1 MKHKIKRLLS
11 LLLSLMMLTA
21 ALPTSI
27 WAEETEFAQ
36 ATGAEAELPNE
47 PEETAEP
54 ELPVE
59 SPEATSEPEL
69 PSEPTELPTETET
82 PEGTAEPTPQV
93 TEEPLPTPEPE
104 AAYQAGVFVLVTENT
119 RVFSDVDETADEVD
133 GELYDGSFVRTA
145 NVRVEE
151 VRQDGM
157 GRTWLLVR
165 YLYGEEE
172 PDGEMAWT
180 DTATVWVMAEE
191 TQPSD
196 AADFDVTAYA
206 FPFTPVELYAANN
219 PPRLQTLSGN
229 TGEFYAGQTVYAY
242 SVHDDVQIASLKN
255 YGAIYATRHY
265 INEHVVYCLEH
276 TMNSPGIRNN
286 PDGPYHVVDL
296 TQYGQTQ
303 GYSGIIYSEKTM
315 HAIGWVLRHTF
326 PYMGLDRYEDECLE
340 WSRAAG
346 QFAIREVIKQLEGSQ
361 YVRDYWRMDDFY
373 RATGQAPKEYL
384 EYARWLAANALT
396 YAQMTGEITV
406 SNVSVSV
413 ANGVCTGTATLTT
426 DAPRIRIRRLVGTI
440 TGYTGGE
447 DGTYVYLNSGDTITV
462 SQAGSGFSF
471 TADSV
476 STEELEANFL
486 VAVPDANVQKVVIPQ
501 RGAPYPL
508 KSTEIRFDMPNGA
521 LVVTKTDAASGAALA
536 GAAFELTNAS
546 GTVAATQT
554 TGADGTAHF
563 DNLPAGNY
571 TVREINAPTG
581 YLVAVPDSQ
590 SVIVTAGETTGA
602 AFADERIRGRIR
614 IAKTDS
620 LTKEPLAGAEF
631 TFTRTDGTGT
641 PIVLTTD
648 ANGNAE
654 TDWLDY
660 GRYRVTE
667 SKVPAHYETSGFSTE
682 IDCTENGKTY
692 LIEAENEPTK
702 GFIQIVKT
710 DALDGRPIEGV
721 QFDIVDAGGN
731 VVGTMTTDA
740 NGAAT
745 SPALF
750 KGQYTVREHEN
761 PTGYVAELAQQ
772 DAAVN
777 PDETTYLGASNQPIQ
792 GRIRIV
798 KRDQLTK
805 ELLAGAEFTVTR
817 ISGLPSHQ
825 GAGDGEAVAVITTD
839 ADGVAETGWLTWGTY
854 RVTESKV
861 PEHFVDA
868 GFSADIVIGEEN
880 FKTCELEVGNEP
892 TKGFIRLTKTD
903 RANGNPIAGVKFD
916 IYENDEYGN
925 ALVGSMTTG
934 ADGVAI
940 SEPLRK
946 GRYIVRE
953 HGATKGYVFEE
964 IALDATVKPDETTDL
979 AATNQPVRV
988 KIKIYKRDK
997 DEYAGDNPNSKNR
1010 KTLPRQASID
1020 PPKSRGDGE
1029 LTGAVFQV
1037 LAGAAI
1043 KDRQGNV
1050 LFKKGDTVVDVL
1062 TTAGEDASAATG
1074 ELWPG
1079 LYEIVEL
1086 TPPKGYHSSEKH
1098 IFVDTVSAAG
1108 QSEEAVVEYEGL
1120 KTNTIRLGA
1129 QAIVKI
1135 LGDDHDD
1142 PASDRVEQ
1150 PEAGAEFNVYL
1161 KSAGS
1166 YEKARPFER
1175 DHLVTNK
1182 RGYAKTKALPYGIY
1196 VLEQTKGKEGYEI
1209 KGAIEFEIDG
1219 TEDIQN
1225 PPPLTLSDRPIL
1237 YRLRILKT
1245 DRETGK
1251 TVTLAHTSFKPKDA
1265 NGETVRQT
1273 VHYPTEKEIDT
1284 FTTDET
1290 GGVTLPETLRWGL
1303 YYIEEISAPEGYAPD
1318 DAPREIELAYADD
1331 QTPLVQIRVE
1341 VGNTYLPAAITLHKE
1356 AEVIRT
1362 TEANGEV
1369 LRTLHSEAGEGFVFG
1384 LFSERDIHENGVTL
1398 LADTLVAVGTTDE
1411 NGRLTFD
1418 GTFPHGDYYVRELQA
1433 KTGWKLNPNRFPI
1446 TLEPGGDA
1454 VIRVELAQPI
1464 YDELVYTPVTL
1475 TKTDITGAKTVPG
1488 AQIEVRNEQ
1497 GEMIYRATT
1506 DANGE
1511 IPDIPVTPGT
1521 YAFRE
1526 ILAPSGYVLNE
1537 AETRFTVDEQGNVT
1551 GNTMLRD
1558 DYTRVQLRK
1567 QDENGAPLSGV
1578 EFALVTETGTRLTTA
1593 VSDANGLVTFEKIPY
1608 GRYTVE
1614 ETQPLPG
1621 YFKTAVHVH
1630 LTVDG
1635 TFVNP
1640 NEPLETVTNTPMRLA
1655 YKKVDTSGRP
1665 LAGVEFSLINAATNV
1680 VTEVATSDENGEF
1693 IFRHIDYGDWI
1704 IRETAAPNGYRRME
1718 DMLLHIGED
1727 FVQPEPITLVNVPNS
1742 YMFMK
1747 MDGDGN
1753 PLSGVKFV
1761 LEDANGNVLREM
1773 ESGEDGT
1780 VLLENLD
1787 DGRYVVRETEA
1798 LQGYAK
1804 TEDTLTFTIDESYV
1818 VPEEMPCL
1826 VNEKEDE
1833 KHDIQTGVDIELTPM
1848 MTEGAAL
1855 LLLAGI
1861 ILIGRRLA
1869 DRKRRKK

>member
-1 MKHKIKRLLS
+1 M
-11 LLLSLMMLTA
+11 
-21 ALPTSI
+21 
-27 WAEETEFAQ
+27 
-36 ATGAEAELPNE
+36 
-47 PEETAEP
+47 
-54 ELPVE
+54 
-59 SPEATSEPEL
+59 
-69 PSEPTELPTETET
+69 
-82 PEGTAEPTPQV
+82 
-93 TEEPLPTPEPE
+93 
-104 AAYQAGVFVLVTENT
+104 FVLVTENT
-119 RVFSDVDETADEVD
+119 RVFSDVDETADEAD

-145 NVRVEE
+145 NVQVEE

-196 AADFDVTAYA
+196 AADYDVTAYA

-255 YGAIYATRHY
+255 YGAIYATQHY

-276 TMNSPGIRNN
+276 TMNSPGIKDN
-286 PDGPYHVVDL
+286 PEGPYKVVDL
-296 TQYGQTQ
+296 AQYGQTA

-426 DAPRIRIRRLVGTI
+426 DAPRIRIRRSVGTI

-447 DGTYVYLNSGDTITV
+447 NGTYVYLNSGDTITV

-471 TADSV
+471 AAESV

-501 RGAPYPL
+501 RGSPYPL
-508 KSTEIRFDMPNGA
+508 KSMEIRFDMPNGA
-521 LVVTKTDAASGAALA
+521 LVVTKTDAASGAVLA
-536 GAAFELTNAS
+536 GATFELTNAS
-546 GTVAATQT
+546 GTVVATQIT
-554 TGADGTAHF
+554 DADGTAHF

-590 SVIVTAGETTGA
+590 SVTVTAGETTGA
-602 AFADERIRGRIR
+602 AFTDERIRGRIR

-631 TFTRTDGTGT
+631 TITRTDGTGT

-648 ANGNAE
+648 VNGNAE

-692 LIEAENEPTK
+692 LIEVENEPTK

-805 ELLAGAEFTVTR
+805 ELLADAEFTVTR
-817 ISGLPSHQ
+817 LSGLPSHQ
-825 GAGDGEAVAVITTD
+825 GAGGGEVVAVITTD

-868 GFSADIVIGEEN
+868 GFSVDIVIDEEN
-880 FKTCELEVGNEP
+880 FKTCELEVENEP

-925 ALVGSMTTG
+925 VLVGSMTTG

-1050 LFKKGDTVVDVL
+1050 LFKKGDIVVDEL
-1062 TTAGEDASAATG
+1062 TTAGEDASAVTG

-1086 TPPKGYHSSEKH
+1086 TPPKGYHPSEKH

-1142 PASDRVEQ
+1142 PAPDRVEQ

-1166 YEKARPFER
+1166 YENARPFER

-1251 TVTLAHTSFKPKDA
+1251 TVTLAHTSFKLKDA

-1369 LRTLHSEAGEGFVFG
+1369 LRTLHSEPGEGFVFG

-1398 LADTLVAVGTTDE
+1398 LADTLVAVGMTDE

-1446 TLEPGGDA
+1446 TLEPGSDA

-1526 ILAPSGYVLNE
+1526 ILAPSGYALNE

-1567 QDENGAPLSGV
+1567 QDENGVPLSGV
-1578 EFALVTETGTRLTTA
+1578 EFALVTETGTRLMTA

-1727 FVQPEPITLVNVPNS
+1727 FVQPEPITLVNVPSS

-1761 LEDANGNVLREM
+1761 LEDADGNVLREM

-1787 DGRYVVRETEA
+1787 DGRYVIRETEA

>member
-1 MKHKIKRLLS
+1 
-11 LLLSLMMLTA
+11 
-21 ALPTSI
+21 
-27 WAEETEFAQ
+27 
-36 ATGAEAELPNE
+36 
-47 PEETAEP
+47 
-54 ELPVE
+54 
-59 SPEATSEPEL
+59 
-69 PSEPTELPTETET
+69 
-82 PEGTAEPTPQV
+82 
-93 TEEPLPTPEPE
+93 
-104 AAYQAGVFVLVTENT
+104 
-119 RVFSDVDETADEVD
+119 
-133 GELYDGSFVRTA
+133 
-145 NVRVEE
+145 
-151 VRQDGM
+151 
-157 GRTWLLVR
+157 
-165 YLYGEEE
+165 
-172 PDGEMAWT
+172 MA
-180 DTATVWVMAEE
+180 
-191 TQPSD
+191 
-196 AADFDVTAYA
+196 
-206 FPFTPVELYAANN
+206 
-219 PPRLQTLSGN
+219 
-229 TGEFYAGQTVYAY
+229 
-242 SVHDDVQIASLKN
+242 
-255 YGAIYATRHY
+255 
-265 INEHVVYCLEH
+265 
-276 TMNSPGIRNN
+276 
-286 PDGPYHVVDL
+286 
-296 TQYGQTQ
+296 
-303 GYSGIIYSEKTM
+303 
-315 HAIGWVLRHTF
+315 
-326 PYMGLDRYEDECLE
+326 
-340 WSRAAG
+340 
-346 QFAIREVIKQLEGSQ
+346 
-361 YVRDYWRMDDFY
+361 
-373 RATGQAPKEYL
+373 
-384 EYARWLAANALT
+384 
-396 YAQMTGEITV
+396 
-406 SNVSVSV
+406 
-413 ANGVCTGTATLTT
+413 
-426 DAPRIRIRRLVGTI
+426 
-440 TGYTGGE
+440 
-447 DGTYVYLNSGDTITV
+447 
-462 SQAGSGFSF
+462 
-471 TADSV
+471 
-476 STEELEANFL
+476 
-486 VAVPDANVQKVVIPQ
+486 
-501 RGAPYPL
+501 
-508 KSTEIRFDMPNGA
+508 
-521 LVVTKTDAASGAALA
+521 
-536 GAAFELTNAS
+536 
-546 GTVAATQT
+546 
-554 TGADGTAHF
+554 
-563 DNLPAGNY
+563 
-571 TVREINAPTG
+571 
-581 YLVAVPDSQ
+581 
-590 SVIVTAGETTGA
+590 
-602 AFADERIRGRIR
+602 
-614 IAKTDS
+614 
-620 LTKEPLAGAEF
+620 
-631 TFTRTDGTGT
+631 
-641 PIVLTTD
+641 
-648 ANGNAE
+648 
-654 TDWLDY
+654 
-660 GRYRVTE
+660 
-667 SKVPAHYETSGFSTE
+667 
-682 IDCTENGKTY
+682 
-692 LIEAENEPTK
+692 
-702 GFIQIVKT
+702 
-710 DALDGRPIEGV
+710 
-721 QFDIVDAGGN
+721 
-731 VVGTMTTDA
+731 
-740 NGAAT
+740 
-745 SPALF
+745 
-750 KGQYTVREHEN
+750 
-761 PTGYVAELAQQ
+761 
-772 DAAVN
+772 
-777 PDETTYLGASNQPIQ
+777 
-792 GRIRIV
+792 
-798 KRDQLTK
+798 
-805 ELLAGAEFTVTR
+805 
-817 ISGLPSHQ
+817 
-825 GAGDGEAVAVITTD
+825 
-839 ADGVAETGWLTWGTY
+839 
-854 RVTESKV
+854 
-861 PEHFVDA
+861 
-868 GFSADIVIGEEN
+868 
-880 FKTCELEVGNEP
+880 
-892 TKGFIRLTKTD
+892 
-903 RANGNPIAGVKFD
+903 
-916 IYENDEYGN
+916 
-925 ALVGSMTTG
+925 
-934 ADGVAI
+934 
-940 SEPLRK
+940 
-946 GRYIVRE
+946 
-953 HGATKGYVFEE
+953 
-964 IALDATVKPDETTDL
+964 
-979 AATNQPVRV
+979 
-988 KIKIYKRDK
+988 
-997 DEYAGDNPNSKNR
+997 
-1010 KTLPRQASID
+1010 
-1020 PPKSRGDGE
+1020 
-1029 LTGAVFQV
+1029 
-1037 LAGAAI
+1037 
-1043 KDRQGNV
+1043 
-1050 LFKKGDTVVDVL
+1050 
-1062 TTAGEDASAATG
+1062 
-1074 ELWPG
+1074 G

-1086 TPPKGYHSSEKH
+1086 IPPKGYHPSEKH

-1142 PASDRVEQ
+1142 PAPDRVEQ

-1166 YEKARPFER
+1166 YENARPFER

-1196 VLEQTKGKEGYEI
+1196 VLEQTKGKDGYEI
-1209 KGAIEFEIDG
+1209 KGPIEFEIDG

-1251 TVTLAHTSFKPKDA
+1251 TVTLAHTSFKLKDA

-1341 VGNTYLPAAITLHKE
+1341 VGNAYLPAAVTLHKE

-1369 LRTLHSEAGEGFVFG
+1369 LRTLHSEPGEGFVFG

-1398 LADTLVAVGTTDE
+1398 LADTLVAVGMTDE

-1418 GTFPHGDYYVRELQA
+1418 GTFPHGDYYVHELQA
-1433 KTGWKLNPNRFPI
+1433 KTGWKLNPNRFSI

-1511 IPDIPVTPGT
+1511 IPDIPVMPGT

-1526 ILAPSGYVLNE
+1526 ILAPSGYALNE

-1567 QDENGAPLSGV
+1567 QDENGVPLSGV

-1680 VTEVATSDENGEF
+1680 VTEVAASDENGEF

-1718 DMLLHIGED
+1718 DVLLHIGED

-1761 LEDANGNVLREM
+1761 LEDADGNVLREM

-1787 DGRYVVRETEA
+1787 DGRYVIRETEA

-1826 VNEKEDE
+1826 VNKKEDE

>member
-21 ALPTSI
+21 ALPASI
-27 WAEETEFAQ
+27 WAEETGFAQ

-54 ELPVE
+54 ELSVE

-69 PSEPTELPTETET
+69 PSEPTELPSEIET

-93 TEEPLPTPEPE
+93 TEDPLLTPEPE
-104 AAYQAGVFVLVTENT
+104 AAYQAGMFVLVTENT
-119 RVFSDVDETADEVD
+119 RVFSDVDETADEAG

-165 YLYGEEE
+165 YLYGEEG

-180 DTATVWVMAEE
+180 DTATLWVLAEE
-191 TQPSD
+191 IQPSD

-206 FPFTPVELYAANN
+206 FPFMPVELYAANN

-276 TMNSPGIRNN
+276 TMNSPGIKDN
-286 PDGPYHVVDL
+286 PEGPYKVVDL
-296 TQYGQTQ
+296 AQYGQTQ
-303 GYSGIIYSEKTM
+303 GYTGIIYSEKTM

-326 PYMGLDRYEDECLE
+326 PFMGIDRYEDECLE

-426 DAPRIRIRRLVGTI
+426 DAPRIRIRRSVGTI

-471 TADSV
+471 TAESV

-508 KSTEIRFDMPNGA
+508 KSMEIRFDMPNGA
-521 LVVTKTDAASGAALA
+521 LVVTKTDAASGAVLA
-536 GAAFELTNAS
+536 GATFELTNAS
-546 GTVAATQT
+546 GTVVATQT
-554 TGADGTAHF
+554 TDADGTAHF
-563 DNLPAGNY
+563 DNLSAGNY

-590 SVIVTAGETTGA
+590 SVTVTAGETTGA

-631 TFTRTDGTGT
+631 TITRTDGTGA

-648 ANGNAE
+648 ANGYAE

-692 LIEAENEPTK
+692 LIEVENEPTK

-710 DALDGRPIEGV
+710 DALDGRPIEDV
-721 QFDIVDAGGN
+721 QFDIVDAGSN

-772 DAAVN
+772 DTAVN

-805 ELLAGAEFTVTR
+805 GLLAGAEFTVTR
-817 ISGLPSHQ
+817 LSGLPSHQ
-825 GAGDGEAVAVITTD
+825 GAGDGEVVAVITTD

-868 GFSADIVIGEEN
+868 GFSADIVIDEEN
-880 FKTCELEVGNEP
+880 FKTCELEVENEP

-925 ALVGSMTTG
+925 ALVGRMTTG
-934 ADGVAI
+934 VDGVAI

-988 KIKIYKRDK
+988 KIRIYKRDRED
-997 DEYAGDNPNSKNR
+997 DEDFKNPVDLMFEALEEREPEHFAVRQYKKYKLAAGDICSK
-1010 KTLPRQASID
+1010 
-1020 PPKSRGDGE
+1020 
-1029 LTGAVFQV
+1029 
-1037 LAGAAI
+1037 
-1043 KDRQGNV
+1043 
-1050 LFKKGDTVVDVL
+1050 
-1062 TTAGEDASAATG
+1062 
-1074 ELWPG
+1074 
-1079 LYEIVEL
+1079 
-1086 TPPKGYHSSEKH
+1086 
-1098 IFVDTVSAAG
+1098 
-1108 QSEEAVVEYEGL
+1108 
-1120 KTNTIRLGA
+1120 
-1129 QAIVKI
+1129 
-1135 LGDDHDD
+1135 
-1142 PASDRVEQ
+1142 
-1150 PEAGAEFNVYL
+1150 
-1161 KSAGS
+1161 
-1166 YEKARPFER
+1166 
-1175 DHLVTNK
+1175 
-1182 RGYAKTKALPYGIY
+1182 
-1196 VLEQTKGKEGYEI
+1196 
-1209 KGAIEFEIDG
+1209 
-1219 TEDIQN
+1219 
-1225 PPPLTLSDRPIL
+1225 
-1237 YRLRILKT
+1237 
-1245 DRETGK
+1245 
-1251 TVTLAHTSFKPKDA
+1251 
-1265 NGETVRQT
+1265 
-1273 VHYPTEKEIDT
+1273 
-1284 FTTDET
+1284 
-1290 GGVTLPETLRWGL
+1290 
-1303 YYIEEISAPEGYAPD
+1303 
-1318 DAPREIELAYADD
+1318 
-1331 QTPLVQIRVE
+1331 
-1341 VGNTYLPAAITLHKE
+1341 
-1356 AEVIRT
+1356 
-1362 TEANGEV
+1362 
-1369 LRTLHSEAGEGFVFG
+1369 
-1384 LFSERDIHENGVTL
+1384 
-1398 LADTLVAVGTTDE
+1398 
-1411 NGRLTFD
+1411 
-1418 GTFPHGDYYVRELQA
+1418 
-1433 KTGWKLNPNRFPI
+1433 
-1446 TLEPGGDA
+1446 
-1454 VIRVELAQPI
+1454 
-1464 YDELVYTPVTL
+1464 
-1475 TKTDITGAKTVPG
+1475 
-1488 AQIEVRNEQ
+1488 
-1497 GEMIYRATT
+1497 
-1506 DANGE
+1506 
-1511 IPDIPVTPGT
+1511 
-1521 YAFRE
+1521 
-1526 ILAPSGYVLNE
+1526 
-1537 AETRFTVDEQGNVT
+1537 
-1551 GNTMLRD
+1551 
-1558 DYTRVQLRK
+1558 
-1567 QDENGAPLSGV
+1567 
-1578 EFALVTETGTRLTTA
+1578 
-1593 VSDANGLVTFEKIPY
+1593 
-1608 GRYTVE
+1608 
-1614 ETQPLPG
+1614 
-1621 YFKTAVHVH
+1621 
-1630 LTVDG
+1630 
-1635 TFVNP
+1635 
-1640 NEPLETVTNTPMRLA
+1640 
-1655 YKKVDTSGRP
+1655 
-1665 LAGVEFSLINAATNV
+1665 
-1680 VTEVATSDENGEF
+1680 
-1693 IFRHIDYGDWI
+1693 
-1704 IRETAAPNGYRRME
+1704 
-1718 DMLLHIGED
+1718 
-1727 FVQPEPITLVNVPNS
+1727 
-1742 YMFMK
+1742 
-1747 MDGDGN
+1747 
-1753 PLSGVKFV
+1753 
-1761 LEDANGNVLREM
+1761 
-1773 ESGEDGT
+1773 
-1780 VLLENLD
+1780 
-1787 DGRYVVRETEA
+1787 
-1798 LQGYAK
+1798 
-1804 TEDTLTFTIDESYV
+1804 
-1818 VPEEMPCL
+1818 
-1826 VNEKEDE
+1826 
-1833 KHDIQTGVDIELTPM
+1833 
-1848 MTEGAAL
+1848 
-1855 LLLAGI
+1855 
-1861 ILIGRRLA
+1861 
-1869 DRKRRKK
+1869 

>member
-1 MKHKIKRLLS
+1 M
-11 LLLSLMMLTA
+11 
-21 ALPTSI
+21 
-27 WAEETEFAQ
+27 
-36 ATGAEAELPNE
+36 
-47 PEETAEP
+47 
-54 ELPVE
+54 
-59 SPEATSEPEL
+59 
-69 PSEPTELPTETET
+69 
-82 PEGTAEPTPQV
+82 
-93 TEEPLPTPEPE
+93 
-104 AAYQAGVFVLVTENT
+104 FVLVTENT
-119 RVFSDVDETADEVD
+119 RVFSDVDETADEAD

-145 NVRVEE
+145 NVQVEE

-196 AADFDVTAYA
+196 AADYDVTAYA

-255 YGAIYATRHY
+255 YGAIYATQHY

-276 TMNSPGIRNN
+276 TMNSPGIKDN
-286 PDGPYHVVDL
+286 PEGPYKVVDL
-296 TQYGQTQ
+296 AQYGQTA

-426 DAPRIRIRRLVGTI
+426 DAPRIRIRRSVGTI

-447 DGTYVYLNSGDTITV
+447 NGTYVYLNSGDTITV

-471 TADSV
+471 AAESV

-501 RGAPYPL
+501 RGSPYPL
-508 KSTEIRFDMPNGA
+508 KSMEIRFDMPNGA
-521 LVVTKTDAASGAALA
+521 LVVTKTDAASGAVLA
-536 GAAFELTNAS
+536 GATFELTNAS
-546 GTVAATQT
+546 GTVVATQIT
-554 TGADGTAHF
+554 DADGTAHF

-590 SVIVTAGETTGA
+590 SVTVTAGETTGA
-602 AFADERIRGRIR
+602 AFTDERIRGRIR

-631 TFTRTDGTGT
+631 TITRTDGTGT

-648 ANGNAE
+648 VNGNAE

-692 LIEAENEPTK
+692 LIEVENEPTK

-740 NGAAT
+740 DGATT

-817 ISGLPSHQ
+817 LSGLPSHQ
-825 GAGDGEAVAVITTD
+825 GAGDGEVVAVITTD

-868 GFSADIVIGEEN
+868 GFSADIVIDEEN
-880 FKTCELEVGNEP
+880 FKTCELEVENEP

-903 RANGNPIAGVKFD
+903 RANGNLIAGVKFD

-1086 TPPKGYHSSEKH
+1086 TPPKGYHPSEKH

-1142 PASDRVEQ
+1142 PAPDRVEQ

-1166 YEKARPFER
+1166 YEKARLFER

-1237 YRLRILKT
+1237 YRLRILKM

-1251 TVTLAHTSFKPKDA
+1251 TVTLAHTSFKLKDA

-1369 LRTLHSEAGEGFVFG
+1369 LRTLHSEPGEGFVFG

-1398 LADTLVAVGTTDE
+1398 LADTLVAVGMTDE

-1446 TLEPGGDA
+1446 TLEPGSDA

-1526 ILAPSGYVLNE
+1526 ILAPSGYALNE

-1567 QDENGAPLSGV
+1567 QDENGVPLSGV
-1578 EFALVTETGTRLTTA
+1578 EFALVTETGTRLMTA

-1727 FVQPEPITLVNVPNS
+1727 FVQPEPITLVNVPSS

-1761 LEDANGNVLREM
+1761 LEDADGNVLREM

-1787 DGRYVVRETEA
+1787 DGRYVIRETEA

>member
-21 ALPTSI
+21 AFPTSI
-27 WAEETEFAQ
+27 WAEETGFAQ

-54 ELPVE
+54 EPPTEL
-59 SPEATSEPEL
+59 PEATDEPEF
-69 PSEPTELPTETET
+69 PSDPTERPTETET

-180 DTATVWVMAEE
+180 DTATAWVLAEE

-196 AADFDVTAYA
+196 AADYDVTAYA

-229 TGEFYAGQTVYAY
+229 TGEFYAGQMVYAY

-296 TQYGQTQ
+296 AQYGQTQ

-326 PYMGLDRYEDECLE
+326 PFMGIDRYEDECLE

-426 DAPRIRIRRLVGTI
+426 DAPRIRIRRSVGTI

-471 TADSV
+471 TAESV

-501 RGAPYPL
+501 RGSPYPL
-508 KSTEIRFDMPNGA
+508 KSTEIRFNMPNGA
-521 LVVTKTDAASGAALA
+521 LVVTKTDAASGA
-536 GAAFELTNAS
+536 
-546 GTVAATQT
+546 
-554 TGADGTAHF
+554 
-563 DNLPAGNY
+563 
-571 TVREINAPTG
+571 
-581 YLVAVPDSQ
+581 
-590 SVIVTAGETTGA
+590 
-602 AFADERIRGRIR
+602 
-614 IAKTDS
+614 
-620 LTKEPLAGAEF
+620 
-631 TFTRTDGTGT
+631 
-641 PIVLTTD
+641 
-648 ANGNAE
+648 
-654 TDWLDY
+654 
-660 GRYRVTE
+660 
-667 SKVPAHYETSGFSTE
+667 
-682 IDCTENGKTY
+682 
-692 LIEAENEPTK
+692 
-702 GFIQIVKT
+702 
-710 DALDGRPIEGV
+710 
-721 QFDIVDAGGN
+721 
-731 VVGTMTTDA
+731 
-740 NGAAT
+740 
-745 SPALF
+745 
-750 KGQYTVREHEN
+750 
-761 PTGYVAELAQQ
+761 
-772 DAAVN
+772 
-777 PDETTYLGASNQPIQ
+777 
-792 GRIRIV
+792 
-798 KRDQLTK
+798 
-805 ELLAGAEFTVTR
+805 
-817 ISGLPSHQ
+817 
-825 GAGDGEAVAVITTD
+825 
-839 ADGVAETGWLTWGTY
+839 
-854 RVTESKV
+854 
-861 PEHFVDA
+861 
-868 GFSADIVIGEEN
+868 
-880 FKTCELEVGNEP
+880 
-892 TKGFIRLTKTD
+892 
-903 RANGNPIAGVKFD
+903 
-916 IYENDEYGN
+916 
-925 ALVGSMTTG
+925 
-934 ADGVAI
+934 
-940 SEPLRK
+940 
-946 GRYIVRE
+946 
-953 HGATKGYVFEE
+953 
-964 IALDATVKPDETTDL
+964 
-979 AATNQPVRV
+979 
-988 KIKIYKRDK
+988 
-997 DEYAGDNPNSKNR
+997 
-1010 KTLPRQASID
+1010 
-1020 PPKSRGDGE
+1020 
-1029 LTGAVFQV
+1029 V

-1086 TPPKGYHSSEKH
+1086 TPPKGYHPSEKH

-1142 PASDRVEQ
+1142 PAPDRVEQ

-1225 PPPLTLSDRPIL
+1225 PPPLTLSDSPIL

-1251 TVTLAHTSFKPKDA
+1251 TITLAHTSFKLKDA

-1303 YYIEEISAPEGYAPD
+1303 YYIEEISAPEGYLIQTESLPVMIGHDGDEPGQTYELNIEMQDEPVKGQILVKKTGDMLVGFETVDAYGYAVQKPVYEQRNLAGAVFELRAAEEIVGRDGTAWYAEGELVDTIITTAGGEDASKLLPLGRYTLTEVKAPEGYAPD
-1318 DAPREIELAYADD
+1318 NTPHEIELAYADD
-1331 QTPLVQIRVE
+1331 QTQLVKIRVE

-1369 LRTLHSEAGEGFVFG
+1369 LRTLHSEPGEGFAFG

-1446 TLEPGGDA
+1446 MLEPGSDA

-1497 GEMIYRATT
+1497 GEMIYRAAT

-1526 ILAPSGYVLNE
+1526 ILAPSGYALNE
-1537 AETRFTVDEQGNVT
+1537 AETRFTVDERGNVT

-1567 QDENGAPLSGV
+1567 QDENGVPLSGV
-1578 EFALVTETGTRLTTA
+1578 EFALVTETGTRLMTA

-1621 YFKTAVHVH
+1621 YFKATVRVH

-1680 VTEVATSDENGEF
+1680 VTEVTASDENGEF

-1761 LEDANGNVLREM
+1761 LEDADGNVLREM
-1773 ESGEDGT
+1773 ESSEDGT

-1787 DGRYVVRETEA
+1787 DGQYVVRETEA
-1798 LQGYAK
+1798 LQGYVK
-1804 TEDTLTFTIDESYV
+1804 TEDTLTFSINESYV

>member
-11 LLLSLMMLTA
+11 LLLSLTMLTA
-21 ALPTSI
+21 ALPAPA
-27 WAEETEFAQ
+27 WAEESGLAQ

-47 PEETAEP
+47 PELPSEPPEVTAEP
-54 ELPVE
+54 ELPIE
-59 SPEATSEPEL
+59 PTDTPTKTSEN
-69 PSEPTELPTETET
+69 TEQ
-82 PEGTAEPTPQV
+82 PTPQV
-93 TEEPLPTPEPE
+93 TEDPLPTPEPE
-104 AAYQAGVFVLVTENT
+104 AAYQAGMFVLVTENT
-119 RVFSDVDETADEVD
+119 RVFLDVDETADTEY
-133 GELYDGSFVRTA
+133 GELYDGNFVRTA

-151 VRQDGM
+151 VWQDGM
-157 GRTWLLVR
+157 GRTWLLVS

-180 DTATVWVMAEE
+180 DTATVWVLAEE

-196 AADFDVTAYA
+196 AADYDVTAYA
-206 FPFTPVELYAANN
+206 FPFTPVELYAADTS
-219 PPRLQTLSGN
+219 PRLQTLSGN

-276 TMNSPGIRNN
+276 TMNSPGIKDN
-286 PDGPYHVVDL
+286 PEGPYKVVDL
-296 TQYGQTQ
+296 AQYGQTA

-346 QFAIREVIKQLEGSQ
+346 QFAIREVIKQLEGAQ
-361 YVRDYWRMDDFY
+361 YVRDYWHMDEFY

-426 DAPRIRIRRLVGTI
+426 DAPRIRIRRSVGTI

-471 TADSV
+471 TAESV

-486 VAVPDANVQKVVIPQ
+486 VAVPDVNVQKVVIPQ
-501 RGAPYPL
+501 RGSPYPL

-521 LVVTKTDAASGAALA
+521 LVVTKTDAASGAVLA
-536 GAAFELTNAS
+536 GATFELTNAS

-554 TGADGTAHF
+554 TDADGAAHF

-590 SVIVTAGETTGA
+590 SVTVTAGETTGA

-631 TFTRTDGTGT
+631 TITRTDGTGT

-648 ANGNAE
+648 ANGYAE

-825 GAGDGEAVAVITTD
+825 GAGDGEVVAVITTD

-861 PEHFVDA
+861 PEHFVDT
-868 GFSADIVIGEEN
+868 GFSADIVIDEEN
-880 FKTCELEVGNEP
+880 FKTCELEVENEP

-903 RANGNPIAGVKFD
+903 RANGNLIAGVKFD

-925 ALVGSMTTG
+925 ALAGSMTTG

-988 KIKIYKRDK
+988 KIRIYKRDK

-1010 KTLPRQASID
+1010 KNLPRQASID

-1086 TPPKGYHSSEKH
+1086 TPPKGYHPSEKH

-1142 PASDRVEQ
+1142 PAPDRVEQ

-1166 YEKARPFER
+1166 YENARPFER

-1245 DRETGK
+1245 DRETGRV
-1251 TVTLAHTSFKPKDA
+1251 VTLAHTSFKLKDA

-1318 DAPREIELAYADD
+1318 DAPHEIELAYADD
-1331 QTPLVQIRVE
+1331 QTPLVKIRVE

-1369 LRTLHSEAGEGFVFG
+1369 LRTLHSEPGEGFVFG

-1398 LADTLVAVGTTDE
+1398 LADTLVAVGMTDE

-1521 YAFRE
+1521 YTFRE
-1526 ILAPSGYVLNE
+1526 ILAPSGYALNE
-1537 AETRFTVDEQGNVT
+1537 AETRFTVNAQGNIT
-1551 GNTMLRD
+1551 GNTMLRN

-1567 QDENGAPLSGV
+1567 QDENGVPLSGV
-1578 EFALVTETGTRLTTA
+1578 EFALVTETGTRLMNA

-1614 ETQPLPG
+1614 EIQPLPG
-1621 YFKTAVHVH
+1621 YFKAAVHVH

-1640 NEPLETVTNTPMRLA
+1640 NESLETVTNTPMRLA

-1680 VTEVATSDENGEF
+1680 VTEVAASDEKGEF

-1727 FVQPEPITLVNVPNS
+1727 FVQPEPITLVNVPSS

-1761 LEDANGNVLREM
+1761 LEDADGNVLREM

-1787 DGRYVVRETEA
+1787 DGQYVVRETEA
-1798 LQGYAK
+1798 LQGYVK
-1804 TEDTLTFTIDESYV
+1804 TEDTLTFAIDESYV

-1826 VNEKEDE
+1826 INEKEDE